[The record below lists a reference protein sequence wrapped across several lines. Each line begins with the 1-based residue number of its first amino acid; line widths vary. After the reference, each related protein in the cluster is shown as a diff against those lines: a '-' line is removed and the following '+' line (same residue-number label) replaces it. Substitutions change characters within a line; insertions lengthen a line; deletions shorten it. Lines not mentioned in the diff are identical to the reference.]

1 MSGPAIGG
9 AVDRT
14 VGSTP
19 AGATGPG
26 TSEGL
31 VVDGLSVSYPAS
43 GARAAAV
50 DGVSLRVR
58 PGESYGLV
66 GESGSGKSTLAAA
79 LAGVLPDGGRV
90 EHGSIHLDGVDVGG
104 LPERDRRR
112 WRAAAFAMVHQ
123 GATSSL
129 DPTVRVGAQ
138 VAEAC
143 RLQGLSRA
151 AARGR
156 ALELLAAV
164 RLPEPAV
171 IARRWPHQLSGGQQ
185 QRVGIAAAL
194 ASRPRLLVLDEPTT
208 GLDAAVAREILDLLQ
223 VLRQEISAAVVLI
236 SHDLALVARRCDRM
250 GVLYAGCLVEEGR
263 AADLLTAPRHP
274 YTAGLV
280 AAAPAVGVTR
290 RERRLLAIAGQPPAP
305 TERPGGCTF
314 ADRCALVD
322 QTCRT
327 REPPL
332 APVPPLPAVPVPAAV
347 SAPAA
352 VVPPDRLAGPGRR
365 PDAYPDEHTV
375 RCHHSDRTTPHLPAQ
390 ATEVDDAGPGPG
402 PGPGLGPAPDPR
414 PGLLSV
420 RGLSRGYGRTPVL
433 DGIDL
438 DIGYGEVLG
447 LVGESGSGKTTL
459 ARALVGLGPDGPG
472 ELRLA
477 GRLLPARLSR
487 RSAEDRR
494 RVQMVFQDPDTTL
507 NPRHS
512 VSTVLRRALVTLRG
526 SGTVTDLAGRV
537 QLGPSLL
544 PLRTARLSG
553 GQKQRVAIGR
563 AFAGEPELVVCD
575 EPVSALDVSV
585 QAVVLELLAAAR
597 DTGGV
602 SYLFISHDLAVVG
615 YLADR
620 LAVLYQGQIA
630 EVGPTSAVL
639 SGPHHPYTD
648 SLTGDGVPGQ
658 VSGRPDSAG
667 RVGCR
672 FAWTCP
678 HRLDGLCD
686 RVAPPV
692 RLLSGPVGAP
702 AHTVRCHLELSDLP
716 RAASTPLAG
725 SGTRVTR
732 VMPAAAGES
741 VTSGRPVAAE
751 TSASPAST
759 GTDASTSTDAGTDTT
774 TLTNGKGV
782 RT

>member
-1 MSGPAIGG
+1 MNGPMVGG
-9 AVDRT
+9 AVSGLA
-14 VGSTP
+14 VGGTP
-19 AGATGPG
+19 AGVTGPG
-26 TSEGL
+26 TPGGL

-43 GARAAAV
+43 GARVAAV

-112 WRAAAFAMVHQ
+112 WRATAFAMVHQ

-129 DPTVRVGAQ
+129 DPTARVGAQ

-223 VLRQEISAAVVLI
+223 ALRREINAAVVLI

-250 GVLYAGCLVEEGR
+250 GVLYAGRLVEEGR
-263 AADLLTAPRHP
+263 AAELLTAPRHP

-280 AAAPAVGVTR
+280 AAAPVVGVTR
-290 RERRLLAIAGQPPAP
+290 RERRLLAVPGQPPAP
-305 TERPGGCTF
+305 SERPGGCAF

-327 REPPL
+327 REPSL
-332 APVPPLPAVPVPAAV
+332 VPVPAVPALPALPAVPAVAA
-347 SAPAA
+347 SATG
-352 VVPPDRLAGPGRR
+352 VPPDGLPERRLDVR
-365 PDAYPDEHTV
+365 PDGHLV
-375 RCHHSDRTTPHLPAQ
+375 RCHHSGRGPTPRLPEQ
-390 ATEVDDAGPGPG
+390 TTEVDRAGPG
-402 PGPGLGPAPDPR
+402 PR

-438 DIGYGEVLG
+438 DIAYGEVLG
-447 LVGESGSGKTTL
+447 LVGESGSGKSTL

-477 GRLLPARLSR
+477 GHLLPSRLSR

-537 QLGPSLL
+537 QLGPRLL

-585 QAVVLELLAAAR
+585 QAAVLELLAAAR

-620 LAVLYQGQIA
+620 LAVLYQGQI
-630 EVGPTSAVL
+630 
-639 SGPHHPYTD
+639 
-648 SLTGDGVPGQ
+648 
-658 VSGRPDSAG
+658 
-667 RVGCR
+667 
-672 FAWTCP
+672 
-678 HRLDGLCD
+678 
-686 RVAPPV
+686 
-692 RLLSGPVGAP
+692 
-702 AHTVRCHLELSDLP
+702 
-716 RAASTPLAG
+716 
-725 SGTRVTR
+725 
-732 VMPAAAGES
+732 
-741 VTSGRPVAAE
+741 
-751 TSASPAST
+751 
-759 GTDASTSTDAGTDTT
+759 
-774 TLTNGKGV
+774 
-782 RT
+782 